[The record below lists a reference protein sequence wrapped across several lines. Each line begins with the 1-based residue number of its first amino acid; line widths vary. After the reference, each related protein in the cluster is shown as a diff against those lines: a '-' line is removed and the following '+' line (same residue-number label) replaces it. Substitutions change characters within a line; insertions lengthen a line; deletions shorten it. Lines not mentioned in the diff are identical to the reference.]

1 MKPKVMELMH
11 TMHKLN
17 KLRLQILPPEGG
29 GAWGSLGKAREGM
42 TSLGKWDQK
51 FEKKKKKRYE
61 TILFQIPPPEGGG
74 AWGSLGK
81 PGEAWGSLGLKIGN

>member
-17 KLRLQILPPEGG
+17 KLRLQI
-29 GAWGSLGKAREGM
+29 
-42 TSLGKWDQK
+42 
-51 FEKKKKKRYE
+51 
-61 TILFQIPPPEGGG
+61 PPPEGGG

-81 PGEAWGSLGLKIGN
+81 LETDFILPDSGGLAIRHPYEAQGYGANAYNA

>member
-17 KLRLQILPPEGG
+17 KLRL
-29 GAWGSLGKAREGM
+29 
-42 TSLGKWDQK
+42 
-51 FEKKKKKRYE
+51 
-61 TILFQIPPPEGGG
+61 QIPPPEGGG

-81 PGEAWGSLGLKIGN
+81 PGEAWGSLGKPGAENWKLILSYLILVDLQ

>member
-29 GAWGSLGKAREGM
+29 GAWGSLGKPGE
-42 TSLGKWDQK
+42 
-51 FEKKKKKRYE
+51 
-61 TILFQIPPPEGGG
+61 

-81 PGEAWGSLGLKIGN
+81 PGEG